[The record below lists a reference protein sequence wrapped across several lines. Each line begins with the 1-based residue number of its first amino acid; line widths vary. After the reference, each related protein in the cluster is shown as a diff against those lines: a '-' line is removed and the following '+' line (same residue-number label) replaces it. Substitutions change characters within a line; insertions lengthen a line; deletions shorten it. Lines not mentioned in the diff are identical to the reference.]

1 MRMAEEYNEK
11 AGTRI
16 KVEMGTLTG
25 LAIKNFK
32 LITKC
37 FFKILQKSANR
48 EERRGSRRQRKGVRE
63 GDWWLVD

>member
-16 KVEMGTLTG
+16 KVDMG
-25 LAIKNFK
+25 
-32 LITKC
+32 TKC

>member
-25 LAIKNFK
+25 LAIK
-32 LITKC
+32 T
-37 FFKILQKSANR
+37 S
-48 EERRGSRRQRKGVRE
+48 S
-63 GDWWLVD
+63 